1 MKDEETLLRRKVAII
16 KRIPEEFRVYVG
28 GALQQFIEEREKY
41 QKWRLIDPKKSED
54 EANRNRNGRGD
65 QTNRSSAKEEK
76 EGARKRPDIVI
87 RIPVDETEEPNAFE
101 EW

>member
-1 MKDEETLLRRKVAII
+1 MLRRKVAII

-28 GALQQFIEEREKY
+28 GALQQFVEEREKY
-41 QKWRLIDPKKSED
+41 QKWCLIDPRKEED
-54 EANRNRNGRGD
+54 ANRQRNGRGD
-65 QTNRSSAKEEK
+65 QTNRSSTKEEG
-76 EGARKRPDIVI
+76 EGVRKRPDIVI